1 MFNSYIFEK
10 SFAEYENRILLID
23 EDHLETKMKYST
35 IFSANGFKIIK
46 YSDDLS
52 FRIKYEEKLKN
63 SEDKLLVIAH
73 IDDYI
78 PYDIRRRFRTI
89 NISLSNLFPT
99 LNTDVL
105 REKSVPDLDLLS
117 MIYRTNLDNREKRS
131 HTEHFFKT
139 KVYAKANVKNYL
151 TQTLTKIKSFLN
163 ITTLDNEG
171 FSMAETNLEYKESD
185 VLDRYKIKYKDWF
198 AIAEQKAQIDALAAE
213 EGIEFDT
220 SVINRQF
227 EDYIL
232 TQFGQLSQVID
243 KDTPILLSRVMEY
256 VREISE
262 KFIII
267 IMDGMSEFDWN
278 IISKSFKGVLYEK
291 ASVFAM
297 IPTTTSISRQCLLSK
312 KFPVQLEEPWKL
324 SREKSEFTT
333 CAKKLGY
340 TVEQI
345 GYDRGYDVK
354 FSSLVRCGVI
364 IINEIDELVH
374 TQHQGRIGMFNDI
387 TVLKN
392 QARLLDITKRFI
404 KTGYDVYITSDHG
417 NTPCI
422 GLGKLMGTGVE
433 METKSRRM
441 LVLKDFADKETLLER
456 YGLIDYPKYYL
467 MKDYDYLICK
477 TGDSFDAKGED
488 VMSHGGI
495 TIDEVIVPFIKIK
508 AVDKDG

>member
-89 NISLSNLFPT
+89 NISLAYLFPT

-171 FSMAETNLEYKESD
+171 F
-185 VLDRYKIKYKDWF
+185 RW
-198 AIAEQKAQIDALAAE
+198 QKQ
-213 EGIEFDT
+213 T
-220 SVINRQF
+220 
-227 EDYIL
+227 
-232 TQFGQLSQVID
+232 
-243 KDTPILLSRVMEY
+243 
-256 VREISE
+256 
-262 KFIII
+262 
-267 IMDGMSEFDWN
+267 
-278 IISKSFKGVLYEK
+278 
-291 ASVFAM
+291 
-297 IPTTTSISRQCLLSK
+297 
-312 KFPVQLEEPWKL
+312 
-324 SREKSEFTT
+324 
-333 CAKKLGY
+333 
-340 TVEQI
+340 
-345 GYDRGYDVK
+345 
-354 FSSLVRCGVI
+354 
-364 IINEIDELVH
+364 
-374 TQHQGRIGMFNDI
+374 
-387 TVLKN
+387 
-392 QARLLDITKRFI
+392 
-404 KTGYDVYITSDHG
+404 
-417 NTPCI
+417 
-422 GLGKLMGTGVE
+422 
-433 METKSRRM
+433 
-441 LVLKDFADKETLLER
+441 
-456 YGLIDYPKYYL
+456 
-467 MKDYDYLICK
+467 
-477 TGDSFDAKGED
+477 
-488 VMSHGGI
+488 
-495 TIDEVIVPFIKIK
+495 
-508 AVDKDG
+508 